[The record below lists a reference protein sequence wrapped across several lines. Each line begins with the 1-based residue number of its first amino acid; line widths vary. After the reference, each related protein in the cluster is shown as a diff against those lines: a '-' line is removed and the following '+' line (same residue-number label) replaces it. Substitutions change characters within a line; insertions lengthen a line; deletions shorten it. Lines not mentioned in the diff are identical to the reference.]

1 MRLRFDGTVAGTPGY
16 GKGVQVATHHATRFY
31 CYDHRAEILRLSSGS
46 PLALFERPVQWPKT
60 DGRGRPSSV
69 AVVRSSRFFRG
80 SSWLPSS
87 PAGSSSFLLFD
98 CFQKRR
104 ESKKRL
110 WVLTLQRRRAVAGN
124 GQRQRELDLEWW
136 NGEMRREVRRVERE
150 WEASALP
157 TSTFQPVVCD
167 SSLSLS
173 LSAFHSLILSCSSQL
188 RINNASGHDL
198 LTICCRKSPEIS
210 VFFRHS
216 VIDFPLKSHS
226 QNQRQSGTLSAELPP

>member
-167 SSLSLS
+167 SFSLSLS
-173 LSAFHSLILSCSSQL
+173 VCLSLSHSL
-188 RINNASGHDL
+188 L
-198 LTICCRKSPEIS
+198 LFT
-210 VFFRHS
+210 
-216 VIDFPLKSHS
+216 
-226 QNQRQSGTLSAELPP
+226 AED